1 MILFFQGQ
9 FMDVISFN
17 RYNAWYVNSGKT
29 DTITNNV
36 IQEAKNWHKKYNKPV
51 LMTEY
56 GGDAIAGLHLVC
68 TCAAS

>member
-1 MILFFQGQ
+1 
-9 FMDVISFN
+9 MDVISFN
-17 RYNAWYVNSGKT
+17 RYNSWYVNSGKT

-36 IQEAKNWHKKYNKPV
+36 KQEAKNWYKKYSKPV

-56 GGDAIAGLHLVC
+56 GGDAIAGLHLVR